1 MSRCYSVIFDD
12 ILDHLADLNEM
23 CYNELNNLVVEE
35 KYNFDES
42 IVCFKLNKIYLLL
55 KELCM
60 INNVKLDLDK
70 YKIDDEHLYLQI
82 YYYNFINI
90 IREQQYCTK
99 LDLNKIIEAFVLLV
113 KGFNVGDTCVL

>member
-1 MSRCYSVIFDD
+1 MSRYYSVIFDD

-70 YKIDDEHLYLQI
+70 YKVDDDHLYLQTH
-82 YYYNFINI
+82 YFNFIDTI
-90 IREQQYCTK
+90 KEQQYDTK
-99 LDLNKIIEAFVLLV
+99 LDLDKIIEAFVFLV
-113 KGFNVGDTCVL
+113 KGFNVGATCVS

>member
-12 ILDHLADLNEM
+12 ILDHLADLNEV
-23 CYNELNNLVVEE
+23 CYNELNNLVIEE
-35 KYNFDES
+35 KYDFDES
-42 IVCFKLNKIYLLL
+42 LVCFKLNKIYFLL

-60 INNVKLDLDK
+60 INNVKLDLEK
-70 YKIDDEHLYLQI
+70 YKVDDDYLYLQT

-99 LDLNKIIEAFVLLV
+99 LDLDKIIEAFVFLV
-113 KGFNVGDTCVL
+113 KGFNVRLARIL